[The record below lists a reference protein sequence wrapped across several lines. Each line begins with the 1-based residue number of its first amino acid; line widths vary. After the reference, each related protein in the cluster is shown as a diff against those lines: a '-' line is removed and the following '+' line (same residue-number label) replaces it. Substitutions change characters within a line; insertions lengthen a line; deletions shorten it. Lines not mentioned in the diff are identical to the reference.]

1 MATLQVLKLVRTPT
15 LIVDVYKVIV
25 TVNLLAK
32 SAAADDISGF
42 ILLRKLLEMKVH
54 KQGD

>member
-1 MATLQVLKLVRTPT
+1 MLKLVRTPT

-32 SAAADDISGF
+32 SAAADDISYGF
-42 ILLRKLLEMKVH
+42 VTYYSENY
-54 KQGD
+54 